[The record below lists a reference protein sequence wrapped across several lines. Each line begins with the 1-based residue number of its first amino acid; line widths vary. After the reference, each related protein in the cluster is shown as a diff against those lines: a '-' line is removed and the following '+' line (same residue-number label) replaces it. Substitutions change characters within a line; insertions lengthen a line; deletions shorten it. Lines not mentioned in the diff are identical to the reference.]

1 MQVMERSRPE
11 LAHAVAAVS
20 QAAKFCHQIRL
31 EKRIRSMTKLDGSPV
46 TNADF
51 GSQALIVQSLRK
63 HFPLDPIMAE
73 ETAAKDD
80 FLNAEFNAELLTD
93 LASAGGHFESLDE
106 LVSAINRN
114 QTSGAE
120 PSPQWRD
127 RYWVIDPI
135 DGTKGYLKG
144 GQYAIA
150 LGLIESGRVTV
161 AALACPEFSLG
172 EESEIG
178 LVLCAELTQGAYA
191 LPLFNSGSAKRL
203 NVSRR
208 TLANGIRM
216 CESLNHSPTGTS
228 GQVAAR
234 LGIADSHIDRMDS
247 QAKYAAVASGTAD
260 IYLRLPTSATYREAI
275 WDHAAGVLIV
285 EEAGGKVTNI
295 HGQPLVWNDQ
305 RSWAE
310 NQRFA
315 HAHGV
320 VVTNS
325 LLHTEVMAAINS
337 VLASDGEPA

>member
-1 MQVMERSRPE
+1 
-11 LAHAVAAVS
+11 
-20 QAAKFCHQIRL
+20 
-31 EKRIRSMTKLDGSPV
+31 
-46 TNADF
+46 
-51 GSQALIVQSLRK
+51 
-63 HFPLDPIMAE
+63 
-73 ETAAKDD
+73 
-80 FLNAEFNAELLTD
+80 
-93 LASAGGHFESLDE
+93 
-106 LVSAINRN
+106 
-114 QTSGAE
+114 
-120 PSPQWRD
+120 
-127 RYWVIDPI
+127 
-135 DGTKGYLKG
+135 
-144 GQYAIA
+144 
-150 LGLIESGRVTV
+150 
-161 AALACPEFSLG
+161 
-172 EESEIG
+172 
-178 LVLCAELTQGAYA
+178 
-191 LPLFNSGSAKRL
+191 
-203 NVSRR
+203 
-208 TLANGIRM
+208 M

-337 VLASDGEPA
+337 VLASDGEAA